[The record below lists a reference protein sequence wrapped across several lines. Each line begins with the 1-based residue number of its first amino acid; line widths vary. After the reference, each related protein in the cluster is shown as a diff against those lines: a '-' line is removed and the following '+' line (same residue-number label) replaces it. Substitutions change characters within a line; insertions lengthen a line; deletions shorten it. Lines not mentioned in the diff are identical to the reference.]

1 MSNIDKKLKDAR
13 KIPLVLK
20 LAPISKSS
28 EFSAKNFVSF
38 TKISG
43 GQVFQYYSLSEPSSY
58 LQTPYTDTEVIFSR
72 EIYKKKIYSSVVLSN
87 FFSDSSA
94 NAFKTADPKTTG
106 TNFFRPQLNPSW
118 FDRTRNSLSLLG
130 GEFK

>member
-94 NAFKTADPKTTG
+94 NAFKITD

>member
-38 TKISG
+38 TKIS
-43 GQVFQYYSLSEPSSY
+43 
-58 LQTPYTDTEVIFSR
+58 I
-72 EIYKKKIYSSVVLSN
+72 N
-87 FFSDSSA
+87 FFIP
-94 NAFKTADPKTTG
+94 NYLFYNRK
-106 TNFFRPQLNPSW
+106 
-118 FDRTRNSLSLLG
+118 
-130 GEFK
+130 